1 MKKLGLLMLALPMVL
16 SGCAGSIGT
25 IANKNGIEKTNYTLK
40 QGDLLN
46 VMYGEKTDVYS
57 TVQYHNEQTYDYSH
71 YWINGNFDI
80 AISYWEGG
88 IDITI
93 KETGKP
99 TIDFVYRGLIT
110 MTLVSYSGDA
120 ASTTVQG

>member
-25 IANKNGIEKTNYTLK
+25 ISNKNGIEKTNYTLK

-46 VMYGEKTDVYS
+46 VMYGENVDIYS
-57 TVQYHNEQTYDYSH
+57 TEQYHNEQTYDYSH

-80 AISYWEGG
+80 SIVYWEGG

-93 KETGKP
+93 KEVGKP

>member
-40 QGDLLN
+40 QGDSLK
-46 VMYGEKTDVYS
+46 VIYEDKTDVYS
-57 TVQYHNEQTYDYSH
+57 TEKYHNEQIYDRSN